1 LNINQTIE
9 DYARKLMV
17 GLEGPLDSFIANF
30 NSGIAEQNE
39 SMILVALE
47 MLGEWSLT
55 IISMLEHFDL
65 TESDLYVDMSQS
77 ESITRCF
84 FKILSLSLPEPS
96 LSDPCFFSIANTK
109 SHRSLN
115 TTKTKTLA
123 AINMILTNLLHNK
136 AERLKAEKSTAQTIG
151 IELTESPLTR
161 LLEKVVPTFAVSL
174 VAVCSMR
181 DVPVC
186 DRDTVDDLVTECLS
200 TMGKMAREGRFSHHF
215 ALIYRTIIV
224 NVCFVLLAR
233 SEEQIE
239 QFEIDPKEYVVHSQ
253 DICDAQEND
262 GLQTCS
268 AALIDALCRFVDGAL
283 TFTVFFTIQS
293 LDRSITNSPV
303 DMNTPYLLE
312 FAQIS
317 SYLTSP

>member
-215 ALIYRTIIV
+215 ANLTLAGTDWYRLKTL
-224 NVCFVLLAR
+224 VCKKL
-233 SEEQIE
+233 
-239 QFEIDPKEYVVHSQ
+239 
-253 DICDAQEND
+253 
-262 GLQTCS
+262 S
-268 AALIDALCRFVDGAL
+268 AAHPKLVKLRKFKRSTSAIESTRVQDPDLIRFPSMRFATAHASISCMLCCGQAPHRTL
-283 TFTVFFTIQS
+283 
-293 LDRSITNSPV
+293 
-303 DMNTPYLLE
+303 
-312 FAQIS
+312 QIVQGR
-317 SYLTSP
+317 